1 MFDAVIFS
9 GRDPEAAART
19 MACLVEGVVEGMLQR
34 VVVVSSERSA
44 GLEKLSDASGCR
56 LEQGVAREKLPVV
69 LAEHLQTPHVLA
81 LEAGALLPPGWP
93 LLLQREFQRRGQP
106 DAEVSLAFRPEGLGD
121 RLRLIAR
128 IGVRGRVPLTYGAL
142 IPRAHLI
149 DRNYRGGAVKTHGP
163 IHLTQMSVARMV

>member
-34 VVVVSSERSA
+34 VLVVSTERSDD
-44 GLEKLSDASGCR
+44 LETLADASGCR
-56 LEQGVAREKLPVV
+56 LEQDVSAENLSGV
-69 LAEHLQTPHVLA
+69 LAAHLQTLHVLA
-81 LEAGALLPPGWP
+81 FDAGALLPPGWP
-93 LLLQREFQRRGQP
+93 HLLQREFQRRGQP

-128 IGVRGRVPLTYGAL
+128 IGVRGRVPLAYGAL
-142 IPRAHLI
+142 VPRAHLA
-149 DRNYRGGAVKTHGP
+149 DRTYRGGAVKTHGP
-163 IHLTQMSVARMV
+163 IHLTQMSVARVV

>member
-9 GRDPEAAART
+9 GKDPEAAART

-34 VVVVSSERSA
+34 VLVVSAESSD
-44 GLEKLSDASGCR
+44 GLEKLADASGCR
-56 LEQGVAREKLPVV
+56 LEQDVAAGKLAGV
-69 LAEHLQTPHVLA
+69 LAAHLQTPHVLA
-81 LEAGALLPPGWP
+81 FDAGALLPPGWP
-93 LLLQREFQRRGQP
+93 HLLQREFQRRGQP

-142 IPRAHLI
+142 VPLARITDKA
-149 DRNYRGGAVKTHGP
+149 YRGGAVKTHGP
-163 IHLTQMSVARMV
+163 IHMTQMGVGRVM